1 MTDRNKEVRDL
12 ERMERI
18 YRKLI
23 WLFVVTMILIGVC
36 FL

>member
-23 WLFVVTMILIGVC
+23 WLFVVTVILIEVC

>member
-36 FL
+36 LL

>member
-23 WLFVVTMILIGVC
+23 WLFVVTMVLGAVC

>member
-23 WLFVVTMILIGVC
+23 WLFVVTVILIGVC